1 MRERDFQRQ
10 VVEAAGYLGWT
21 CVHFPA
27 MQMNPSGWPD
37 LICFRDGQTEIMEL
51 KTERGRLGPRQVEW
65 IERLQAAGM
74 SVNVFRPADW
84 DQIEALLRRD
94 AV

>member
-1 MRERDFQRQ
+1 MRERDFQRA
-10 VVEAAGYLGWT
+10 VTEAAGYLGWV

-37 LICFRDGQTEIMEL
+37 LICFKDGRTEIMEL
-51 KTERGRLGPRQVEW
+51 KTERGKLGPRQEEW
-65 IERLQAAGM
+65 LDRLREAGM

-84 DQIEALLRRD
+84 EQIEALLKGE
-94 AV
+94 AA